1 MRIYDLAIKR
11 PVTIIMCVVMILIL
25 GFVSLSGI
33 GIDMLPNISFPMVMV
48 MTSYEGAGPQEVEN
62 LITKPLE
69 EVLSTVS
76 NFKSVSSTS
85 SLGSSMINIEFT
97 QGTDMKFA
105 SLNIR
110 EKIDLI
116 KNALPDGAGDPV
128 VMQLDSSMMPVSQ
141 YGISGEYDMSEIKS
155 IVDDKVKS
163 RLERIDGVAS
173 VSVSGGLTRQIKV
186 SVDPQKLEANGL
198 TLAQVSQL
206 LQSEN
211 LTMPG
216 GNIEDGGTK
225 YNIRTTS
232 EYETVDQIR
241 KLAITTKTGVIH
253 LDEIAVVEDAFA
265 DVESSSTLNGE
276 SCVYLVVQKQS
287 EANTVDV
294 SGKVNAEL
302 EKIRAEMNDLHI
314 QLVYDQADYIKM
326 SVNSVANS
334 AILGGV
340 LAVLI
345 LLLFLRDWKTTL
357 IIAVS
362 MPFSIVATFIMIY
375 FADITINMMSL
386 GGLTLGVGMLVDNS
400 IVVLESIFRH
410 REMESDPKAAASKG
424 TKEVAM
430 AITASTLTTIAVFLP
445 IAFVKDNMVI
455 SMFRELALTVTFS
468 LVSSLII
475 ALTLVP
481 MLASKMPLTEKKSS
495 FTDDTSTKSLFGKFR
510 NWYKSVLVYSIRHR
524 KTVFLTIAG
533 VLVVTIVLGSAF
545 LGFEF
550 FPETDEGQVSIDVS
564 LPKGTVLSETQ
575 EMTDKVVQEIN
586 KFAEE
591 YQPLEFMFVITGGS
605 SGMNFGGSTTNEASI
620 VVSYGPSKERDMSTK
635 ELDNILRER
644 LQNIAGAKISV
655 TESSSMSMSGGDVIS
670 VSVKGDDLDTLK
682 EISDQLVDKI
692 KRVKGAVEV
701 KSSLDETMKEIY
713 IKVDKDRANAMNVT
727 SAQVAQAVQYGIM
740 GQTATKFKV
749 DGDEI
754 DVKLRFDELA
764 RQNVSDINQIM
775 VQSNAGTYVPLNQVA
790 DIQLTDTP
798 MSIVRNDQVRTIT
811 ITGGASGRNSG
822 EVLADV
828 NKIVESTSLPSGYQ
842 FDIGGES
849 ENMTEAFSALL
860 MVLLLA
866 IILVYMVMAAQFES
880 LLHPF
885 IILFTMPL
893 AIIGVILLNIFSGMA
908 ISVPSFI
915 GFIMLAGIV
924 VNNAIVLVDYINTL
938 RRDGMPLE
946 EAIVNA
952 GITRLRPILMTTL
965 TTVLGLLPLALQIG
979 EGSELQAP
987 MAVTVIG
994 GLIFSTI
1001 LTLVVIPVIYAMFAR
1016 SSDKRRE
1023 RKMRRS
1029 ERKKLKN
1036 ESIKIEV

>member
-11 PVTIIMCVVMILIL
+11 PVTIIMCVVMVVVL

-33 GIDMLPNISFPMVMV
+33 GIDMLPNISLPMALV

-69 EVLSTVS
+69 ETLSTVS
-76 NFKSVSSTS
+76 NFKSISSTS
-85 SLGSSMINIEFT
+85 SSGSSMISIEFT
-97 QGTDMKFA
+97 QGTDMEFA

-116 KNALPDGAGDPV
+116 KNALPEGAGDPII
-128 VMQLDSSMMPVSQ
+128 MQLDTSMMPVAQ
-141 YGISGEYDMSEIKS
+141 FGISGNYDLAEIKS
-155 IVDDKVKS
+155 MVDDKVKS

-186 SVDPQKLEANGL
+186 NVDPQKLQANGL

-216 GNIEDGGTK
+216 GNIQDGGTN

-232 EYETVDQIR
+232 EYETVDQIK
-241 KLAITTKTGVIH
+241 KLAITTANGVIH
-253 LDEIAVVEDAFA
+253 LDDIAVVEDAYA

-276 SCVYLVVQKQS
+276 PCVYLVIQKQS

-294 SGKVNAEL
+294 SDKINAEL
-302 EKIRAEMNDLHI
+302 DQIRSELTGLNI
-314 QLVYDQADYIKM
+314 QLVYDQADYIKT
-326 SVNSVANS
+326 SVNSVADS

-357 IIAVS
+357 IIAIS
-362 MPFSIVATFIMIY
+362 MPFSIVATFILIY
-375 FADITINMMSL
+375 FSNITINMMSL

-400 IVVLESIFRH
+400 IVVLESIFRY
-410 REMESDPKAAASKG
+410 REIESDPKVAASKG
-424 TKEVAM
+424 TKEVGM

-445 IAFVKDNMVI
+445 IAFVRDNLVI

-468 LVSSLII
+468 LVSSLVI

-481 MLASKMPLTEKKSS
+481 MLASKMPLTGKKSS
-495 FTDDTSTKSLFGKFR
+495 FTDDTSTKSIFGKFR
-510 NWYKSVLVYSIRHR
+510 NWYKSVLIYSIRHR
-524 KTVFLTIAG
+524 KTVFLSIAG
-533 VLVVTIVLGSAF
+533 VLAVTIVLGSVF
-545 LGFEF
+545 LGVEF
-550 FPETDEGQVSIDVS
+550 FPETDEGQATIDIS

-586 KFAEE
+586 QFAEE
-591 YQPLEFMFVITGGS
+591 YQPLEFMFVITGGG
-605 SGMNFGGSTTNEASI
+605 SGLNLGGSASNESSI
-620 VVSYGPSKERDMSTK
+620 SVSYGPSKEREKSTK
-635 ELDNILRER
+635 KLDSILRER
-644 LQNIAGAKISV
+644 LQNIAGAKISI
-655 TESSSMSMSGGDVIS
+655 TEASSMNISGGNTIS

-692 KRVKGAVEV
+692 KRVQGAVEV

-754 DVKLRFDELA
+754 DVRLRFDELA
-764 RQNVSDINQIM
+764 RQNVSDVNQIM
-775 VQSNAGTYVPLNQVA
+775 VQSNTGTYVPLEQVA
-790 DIQLTDTP
+790 DIQITDTP
-798 MSIVRNDQVRTIT
+798 MSITRDGQVRTIT
-811 ITGGASGRNSG
+811 ITGGVSGRNTG
-822 EVLADV
+822 EVLSDV
-828 NKIVESTSLPSGYQ
+828 EQIVASTTLPSGYQ

-849 ENMTEAFSALL
+849 ESMNEAFSALF
-860 MVLLLA
+860 MVLILA
-866 IILVYMVMAAQFES
+866 ILLVYMVMAAQFES

-893 AIIGVILLNIFSGMA
+893 AIIGVILFNVFFGMA

-946 EAIVNA
+946 ESIVNA
-952 GITRLRPILMTTL
+952 GIIRLRPILMTTL
-965 TTVLGLLPLALQIG
+965 TTVLGLLPLALGIG

-1001 LTLVVIPVIYAMFAR
+1001 LTLVVIPVIYVMFANAG
-1016 SSDKRRE
+1016 DKRRE
-1023 RKMRRS
+1023 KRNQRKEQKRL
-1029 ERKKLKN
+1029 KK
-1036 ESIKIEV
+1036 ESVKIEV

>member
-1 MRIYDLAIKR
+1 
-11 PVTIIMCVVMILIL
+11 
-25 GFVSLSGI
+25 
-33 GIDMLPNISFPMVMV
+33 
-48 MTSYEGAGPQEVEN
+48 
-62 LITKPLE
+62 
-69 EVLSTVS
+69 
-76 NFKSVSSTS
+76 
-85 SLGSSMINIEFT
+85 
-97 QGTDMKFA
+97 
-105 SLNIR
+105 
-110 EKIDLI
+110 
-116 KNALPDGAGDPV
+116 
-128 VMQLDSSMMPVSQ
+128 
-141 YGISGEYDMSEIKS
+141 
-155 IVDDKVKS
+155 
-163 RLERIDGVAS
+163 
-173 VSVSGGLTRQIKV
+173 
-186 SVDPQKLEANGL
+186 
-198 TLAQVSQL
+198 
-206 LQSEN
+206 
-211 LTMPG
+211 
-216 GNIEDGGTK
+216 
-225 YNIRTTS
+225 
-232 EYETVDQIR
+232 
-241 KLAITTKTGVIH
+241 
-253 LDEIAVVEDAFA
+253 
-265 DVESSSTLNGE
+265 
-276 SCVYLVVQKQS
+276 
-287 EANTVDV
+287 
-294 SGKVNAEL
+294 
-302 EKIRAEMNDLHI
+302 
-314 QLVYDQADYIKM
+314 
-326 SVNSVANS
+326 
-334 AILGGV
+334 
-340 LAVLI
+340 
-345 LLLFLRDWKTTL
+345 
-357 IIAVS
+357 
-362 MPFSIVATFIMIY
+362 
-375 FADITINMMSL
+375 
-386 GGLTLGVGMLVDNS
+386 
-400 IVVLESIFRH
+400 
-410 REMESDPKAAASKG
+410 
-424 TKEVAM
+424 
-430 AITASTLTTIAVFLP
+430 
-445 IAFVKDNMVI
+445 
-455 SMFRELALTVTFS
+455 
-468 LVSSLII
+468 
-475 ALTLVP
+475 
-481 MLASKMPLTEKKSS
+481 
-495 FTDDTSTKSLFGKFR
+495 
-510 NWYKSVLVYSIRHR
+510 
-524 KTVFLTIAG
+524 
-533 VLVVTIVLGSAF
+533 
-545 LGFEF
+545 
-550 FPETDEGQVSIDVS
+550 
-564 LPKGTVLSETQ
+564 
-575 EMTDKVVQEIN
+575 
-586 KFAEE
+586 
-591 YQPLEFMFVITGGS
+591 
-605 SGMNFGGSTTNEASI
+605 MNFGGSTTNEASI

>member
-1 MRIYDLAIKR
+1 
-11 PVTIIMCVVMILIL
+11 
-25 GFVSLSGI
+25 
-33 GIDMLPNISFPMVMV
+33 
-48 MTSYEGAGPQEVEN
+48 
-62 LITKPLE
+62 
-69 EVLSTVS
+69 
-76 NFKSVSSTS
+76 
-85 SLGSSMINIEFT
+85 
-97 QGTDMKFA
+97 
-105 SLNIR
+105 
-110 EKIDLI
+110 
-116 KNALPDGAGDPV
+116 
-128 VMQLDSSMMPVSQ
+128 
-141 YGISGEYDMSEIKS
+141 
-155 IVDDKVKS
+155 
-163 RLERIDGVAS
+163 
-173 VSVSGGLTRQIKV
+173 
-186 SVDPQKLEANGL
+186 
-198 TLAQVSQL
+198 
-206 LQSEN
+206 
-211 LTMPG
+211 
-216 GNIEDGGTK
+216 
-225 YNIRTTS
+225 
-232 EYETVDQIR
+232 
-241 KLAITTKTGVIH
+241 
-253 LDEIAVVEDAFA
+253 
-265 DVESSSTLNGE
+265 
-276 SCVYLVVQKQS
+276 
-287 EANTVDV
+287 
-294 SGKVNAEL
+294 
-302 EKIRAEMNDLHI
+302 
-314 QLVYDQADYIKM
+314 
-326 SVNSVANS
+326 
-334 AILGGV
+334 
-340 LAVLI
+340 
-345 LLLFLRDWKTTL
+345 
-357 IIAVS
+357 
-362 MPFSIVATFIMIY
+362 
-375 FADITINMMSL
+375 
-386 GGLTLGVGMLVDNS
+386 
-400 IVVLESIFRH
+400 
-410 REMESDPKAAASKG
+410 
-424 TKEVAM
+424 
-430 AITASTLTTIAVFLP
+430 
-445 IAFVKDNMVI
+445 
-455 SMFRELALTVTFS
+455 
-468 LVSSLII
+468 
-475 ALTLVP
+475 
-481 MLASKMPLTEKKSS
+481 
-495 FTDDTSTKSLFGKFR
+495 
-510 NWYKSVLVYSIRHR
+510 
-524 KTVFLTIAG
+524 
-533 VLVVTIVLGSAF
+533 
-545 LGFEF
+545 
-550 FPETDEGQVSIDVS
+550 
-564 LPKGTVLSETQ
+564 
-575 EMTDKVVQEIN
+575 
-586 KFAEE
+586 
-591 YQPLEFMFVITGGS
+591 
-605 SGMNFGGSTTNEASI
+605 MNFGGSTTNEASI

-1023 RKMRRS
+1023 RKCGAVNG
-1029 ERKKLKN
+1029 KN
-1036 ESIKIEV
+1036 